1 MKARG
6 YSLWF
11 QPEYNIFKQYDSI
24 IRGLSEKY
32 NTPYFEPHITL
43 LEQIELSEEECL
55 DKTKKLASQLKPFT
69 VNFSTIEFQDFY
81 FRAMYVKTMLTP
93 KLQRAYN
100 YTCKIFNIKNPNKYM
115 PHLSLLYGNF
125 PLSEKKMTAE
135 NIQNSLPSFKIQS
148 VSLIKSNGSPK
159 AWRQVQIFSLNI

>member
-11 QPEYNIFKQYDSI
+11 QPENNIYQEYDSI
-24 IRGLSEKY
+24 IRRLSEKY

-43 LEQIELSEEECL
+43 LGQIELSEEECL
-55 DKTKKLASQLKPFT
+55 DKTKKLAFQLKPFT
-69 VNFSTIEFQDFY
+69 VNFSTIEFQNFY

-100 YTCKIFNIKNPNKYM
+100 HTCKIFNIKNPNKYM
-115 PHLSLLYGNF
+115 PHLSLLYGKF
-125 PLSEKKMTAE
+125 PLLEKKAMLE
-135 NIQNSLPSFKIQS
+135 NISSFLPGFKLQNI
-148 VSLIKSNGSPK
+148 SLIKSNGSPK
-159 AWRQVQIFSLNI
+159 DWEHIQTFSLNI